1 MVHSKAWRI
10 VGAALVLFGTMH
22 LSQAQSPT
30 PAAKSIEYR
39 QAVFKVIAGNFGPLA
54 QNAQGKV
61 ELPPGAARKHADRL
75 AAISGFARDA
85 FPDISRE
92 GNTKAK
98 PEIWSN
104 RADFDKLLDDL
115 TAATRSLATVTANAS
130 AKPEDFKAA
139 VGAVGNACKA
149 CHDKFRNK

>member
-1 MVHSKAWRI
+1 MIHSKVWRS
-10 VGAALVLFGTMH
+10 VGAVLVLLGTAQ

-30 PAAKSIEYR
+30 PAEKAIQYR

-54 QNAQGKV
+54 QNAQGKL
-61 ELPPGAARKHADRL
+61 ELPPGAARKYAERL
-75 AAISGFARDA
+75 AAISEFAADA

-92 GNTKAK
+92 GETKAK
-98 PEIWSN
+98 PEIWTS
-104 RADFDKLLDDL
+104 RAEFDKLLADL
-115 TAATRSLATVTANAS
+115 TTATRSLATVTANGS

-149 CHDKFRNK
+149 CHDKYRAK

>member
-1 MVHSKAWRI
+1 MIHSKVWRS
-10 VGAALVLFGTMH
+10 VGAVLVLLGTAQ

-30 PAAKSIEYR
+30 PAEKAIQYR

-54 QNAQGKV
+54 QNAQGKL
-61 ELPPGAARKHADRL
+61 ELPPGAARKYAERL
-75 AAISGFARDA
+75 AAIAEFAADA

-92 GNTKAK
+92 GETKAK
-98 PEIWSN
+98 PEIWTS
-104 RADFDKLLDDL
+104 RAEFDKLLADL
-115 TAATRSLATVTANAS
+115 TTATRSLATVTANGS

-149 CHDKFRNK
+149 CHDKYRAK